1 MQVPT
6 EGILPSVYVCTSSQA
21 KPSAS
26 ALGILLLTVA
36 GRVCA
41 AHAAMKRKLI
51 GEWTE
56 GPVSENSGNFD
67 ILKILQCFEFK

>member
-51 GEWTE
+51 GEWT
-56 GPVSENSGNFD
+56 GKDLFRRTVGT
-67 ILKILQCFEFK
+67 LTY